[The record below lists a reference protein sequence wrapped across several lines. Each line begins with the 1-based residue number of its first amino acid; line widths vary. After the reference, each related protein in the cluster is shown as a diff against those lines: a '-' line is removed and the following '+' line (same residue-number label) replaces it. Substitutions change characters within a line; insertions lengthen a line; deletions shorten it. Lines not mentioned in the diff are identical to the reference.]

1 MGANNGTGIPMFFA
15 CAMAR
20 RERSSAGRERHA
32 VELTGRSKAAGR
44 RGGIRNSDRAR
55 EYTCACGHTGWSR
68 HVDLEYRAKAR
79 ENKLDGAT

>member
-20 RERSSAGRERHA
+20 RERSSDGRVRHV

-44 RGGIRNSDRAR
+44 KGGIRNSNRSH
-55 EYTCACGHTGWSR
+55 EYTCACGHVGWSR
-68 HVDLEYRAKAR
+68 HVDLEYRAKAQ
-79 ENKLDGAT
+79 ETPDDNP